1 MAKDHLDER
10 LQNWAWWLSYGIV
23 IPQPETT
30 CRSFEKNYIP
40 ELGNL
45 YAPEEPHYEPD
56 HKDGELIEDCIKG
69 LPIELR
75 KILKARYVSHPY
87 ASQNQLAHHL
97 RISPKRLEADLQ
109 NAKKRLQDQLDK
121 RAKSKDYADM
131 LKVQPQKDN
140 GEWDFRDIQQRDE

>member
-1 MAKDHLDER
+1 MGLEDR
-10 LQNWAWWLSYGIV
+10 LRNWAWYVSWGTV
-23 IPQPETT
+23 VPQPDST

-56 HKDGELIEDCIKG
+56 HKDGEAIEQAIKG
-69 LPIELR
+69 LPQELR
-75 KILKARYVSHPY
+75 KVLKARYVSHPY

-97 RISPKRLEADLQ
+97 RKSTTRLETDLT

-121 RAKSKDYADM
+121 KAKSKDYADL
-131 LKVQPQKDN
+131 LKVSGEKDN
-140 GEWDFRDIQQRDE
+140 REWDFRNLQSWD